1 MKVILFR
8 DILNYA
14 ATQDSQQ
21 MKMTQAPKQ

>member
-1 MKVILFR
+1 MKVILSK

-21 MKMTQAPKQ
+21 MKMIQAPKE